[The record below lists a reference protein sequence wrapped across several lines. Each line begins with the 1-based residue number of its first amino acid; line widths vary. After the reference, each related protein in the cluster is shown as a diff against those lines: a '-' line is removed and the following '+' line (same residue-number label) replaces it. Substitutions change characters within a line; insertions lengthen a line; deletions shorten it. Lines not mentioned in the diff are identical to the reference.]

1 MKKIINHPERVV
13 TEMLEGLVAAY
24 PNQLKL
30 IDGRAVVTRKDV
42 PVANKV
48 GIISGGGSGYE
59 PAHSGYVG
67 QGMIDAAV
75 AGEVFTSPTPD
86 QILEAIKPLIVEKV
100 YLWLSKIIPGT
111 S

>member
-42 PVANKV
+42 PVANIV
-48 GIISGGGSGYE
+48 E
-59 PAHSGYVG
+59 LL
-67 QGMIDAAV
+67 AV
-75 AGEVFTSPTPD
+75 E
-86 QILEAIKPLIVEKV
+86 EAVMNLPMPVMWVKECSMQPLPERYLPRQPLIKFWKRLKPLIVEKV

>member
-30 IDGRAVVTRKDV
+30 IDGTSVVTRKNV

-48 GIISGGGSGYE
+48 GIISGGGSGHE
-59 PAHSGYVG
+59 PAHAGYVG
-67 QGMIDAAV
+67 QGMLDAAV
-75 AGEVFTSPTPD
+75 AGEVFTSPTL
-86 QILEAIKPLIVEKV
+86 IKFWKRLKPLIVEKV
-100 YLWLSKIIPGT
+100 YLWLSKIIQVT
-111 S
+111 L